1 MTYTDKIN
9 LIKFLLIVIPY
20 EITVFT
26 GNKPGAGTDAKV
38 FIQMYGLNGKTEELR
53 KECGKRFFSQL
64 NFLHSDL
71 LGR

>member
-38 FIQMYGLNGKTEELR
+38 FIQMYGLNGKTEELILKSKSDSFEKNAVR
-53 KECGKRFFSQL
+53 DSFL
-64 NFLHSDL
+64 N
-71 LGR
+71 